1 MFCDFS
7 QVFYF
12 AQINLKK
19 IAAVITLLPPQALM
33 IKSIAS
39 EVRGGRYLCVVGAG
53 VSVGCEGPL
62 LSKSA
67 SVASTTVASRTMSST
82 EKHTGLQTKCVSMA
96 EIPSLCLLFFIY
108 LSAPFTF

>member
-1 MFCDFS
+1 
-7 QVFYF
+7 
-12 AQINLKK
+12 
-19 IAAVITLLPPQALM
+19 M

-96 EIPSLCLLFFIY
+96 EIPSLCLLFYLFICQH
-108 LSAPFTF
+108 LLLFSSKHTTTAHLVM

>member
-1 MFCDFS
+1 
-7 QVFYF
+7 
-12 AQINLKK
+12 
-19 IAAVITLLPPQALM
+19 M

-96 EIPSLCLLFFIY
+96 EIPSLCLLLFFFFICQHF
-108 LSAPFTF
+108 LLFSSKHTTTAHLVM

>member
-19 IAAVITLLPPQALM
+19 IAAVITLLSPQALM

-39 EVRGGRYLCVVGAG
+39 
-53 VSVGCEGPL
+53 
-62 LSKSA
+62 
-67 SVASTTVASRTMSST
+67 
-82 EKHTGLQTKCVSMA
+82 
-96 EIPSLCLLFFIY
+96 
-108 LSAPFTF
+108 